1 MTLAQEN
8 KSRTK
13 TFLRQLVALSSVY
26 NILVCTFVL
35 PGLTHAVFSGGA
47 RIDPIPCRVSQ
58 LLIVWAGISLVLV
71 PNELAALRY
80 LYSCRLGALGTVN
93 EGLALRFLVLW
104 NSALSAVGSAALVAF
119 LDEEEHCRPDTTE
132 ENVQGRVF
140 AAVAF
145 TVRYGES
152 GKFGSPNSNSPYKK
166 GDGGESRFFRVEDMA
181 LQEEGRPCPFKGEE
195 EGRGG
200 GVLRFHRHRRR
211 HRRRPPSSSAGRSRP
226 SPPRGLR
233 QVPPRP
239 HVGGHRRMRRF
250 GCPGGGK
257 LGEFHAI
264 FPRNVFRQ

>member
-1 MTLAQEN
+1 M
-8 KSRTK
+8 
-13 TFLRQLVALSSVY
+13 ALSSVY

-152 GKFGSPNSNSPYKK
+152 GKFGSPNRNSPLKK
-166 GDGGESRFFRVEDMA
+166 VTAANHAFFGWKTWRCKRRVAPAPSKARKKVGAAVFCVSTATVAATVAAPPPPQPAAPAPPHPAVSDKSLHDHTSVVIVVCAA
-181 LQEEGRPCPFKGEE
+181 LVVPVMGNLVSFMQSSQEMFSGNE
-195 EGRGG
+195 
-200 GVLRFHRHRRR
+200 
-211 HRRRPPSSSAGRSRP
+211 
-226 SPPRGLR
+226 
-233 QVPPRP
+233 
-239 HVGGHRRMRRF
+239 
-250 GCPGGGK
+250 
-257 LGEFHAI
+257 
-264 FPRNVFRQ
+264 